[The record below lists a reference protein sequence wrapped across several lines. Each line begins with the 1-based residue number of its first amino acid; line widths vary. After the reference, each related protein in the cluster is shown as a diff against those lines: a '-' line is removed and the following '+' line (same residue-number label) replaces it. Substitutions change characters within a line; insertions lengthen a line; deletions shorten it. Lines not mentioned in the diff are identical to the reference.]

1 MDISK
6 IKKLIEIL
14 KNSDI
19 SKIQISEG
27 KELIKINRK
36 ISKENS
42 KINQNKSKLTK
53 EKKNSNNK
61 NIESIKKNKNNSKKE
76 TKKDN
81 YIVKSPIVGTFY
93 RSPSPKSKP
102 FIEIGQKIKKG
113 DPLCIVEAMKMMNQI
128 ESEKNGI
135 IHSILLKN
143 GETVEFNEPIIII
156 KLLEY

>member
-1 MDISK
+1 MDINK

-14 KNSDI
+14 KDSDV
-19 SKIQISEG
+19 SKIQISKG

-36 ISKENS
+36 IIKENS
-42 KINQNKSKLTK
+42 KIEKIKSKSI
-53 EKKNSNNK
+53 KNKINNK
-61 NIESIKKNKNNSKKE
+61 NINFKKE
-76 TKKDN
+76 DKNQIQKEKDKDN

-102 FIEIGQKIKKG
+102 FIQIGQKIKKG
-113 DPLCIVEAMKMMNQI
+113 DPLCIIEAMKMMNQI

-156 KLLEY
+156 KPLEF